1 MQRFEK
7 RDFLFALEMVN
18 GGECTSMM
26 KLPMNWMTA
35 MKRMVQVYRPSP
47 PATAGL
53 WTHTH
58 QISGTDC
65 ADIASLSTNTCLSD
79 AFGDREKNN
88 HSGGYE
94 GVRCSSAELGNNLAR
109 YWKKCYFREKSI
121 REIRVVSR
129 FTVLEIANGT
139 GFFPI

>member
-1 MQRFEK
+1 MH
-7 RDFLFALEMVN
+7 VN
-18 GGECTSMM
+18 DETDNELDDSYEADG
-26 KLPMNWMTA
+26 
-35 MKRMVQVYRPSP
+35 PSVRTFP
-47 PATAGL
+47 SS
-53 WTHTH
+53 HSRVVDTH

-139 GFFPI
+139 VFFPI